1 MVAVKEAL
9 ENQIRAKMQI
19 PQVKFQ
25 HQYEYNTKPKP
36 SWFLKIDLK
45 PKWYNFSTLMSTISK

>member
-9 ENQIRAKMQI
+9 ENQKRAKMQI

-36 SWFLKIDLK
+36 SWFLKIDL
-45 PKWYNFSTLMSTISK
+45 TLSAIISQP